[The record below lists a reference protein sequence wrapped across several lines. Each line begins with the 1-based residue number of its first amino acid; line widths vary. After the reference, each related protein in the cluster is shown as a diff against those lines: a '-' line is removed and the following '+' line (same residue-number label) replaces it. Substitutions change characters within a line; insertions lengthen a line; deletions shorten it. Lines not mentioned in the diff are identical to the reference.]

1 MSAMIAA
8 RHFTSHHAVSG
19 WTLVVVISEP
29 RANFAQ
35 LHLREPS
42 QRTDV
47 RHSTLGL
54 FVLER
59 IGLARASSECTTAKF
74 LRGQVWKAVS
84 EAMTPEEHSLPVF
97 GQVSLGY
104 VAHKSRSRARHM
116 STFPA
121 AASL

>member
-1 MSAMIAA
+1 M
-8 RHFTSHHAVSG
+8 
-19 WTLVVVISEP
+19 ISEA
-29 RANFAQ
+29 RANSAQ

-42 QRTDV
+42 QRTGV
-47 RHSTLGL
+47 GRSTLGL
-54 FVLER
+54 FLPAR

-84 EAMTPEEHSLPVF
+84 EAVTPEEHYLPVF